1 MRTLKTGP
9 GKPALRDRRGLA
21 GITGSPTRIG
31 GPETP
36 RSGSTPHG
44 AGQQAQRAK
53 PATRPRPRRP
63 PRSGR
68 VAVAD
73 PPAND
78 DLAHA
83 PTAEEA
89 TRVEI

>member
-1 MRTLKTGP
+1 MTTRARAGGAFAELARGA
-9 GKPALRDRRGLA
+9 GESFELGAL
-21 GITGSPTRIG
+21 
-31 GPETP
+31 
-36 RSGSTPHG
+36 STPILVASARVPG
-44 AGQQAQRAK
+44 ES
-53 PATRPRPRRP
+53 PLATRPPPRRP

-68 VAVAD
+68 VAVAVAD

-83 PTAEEA
+83 PTAEDA